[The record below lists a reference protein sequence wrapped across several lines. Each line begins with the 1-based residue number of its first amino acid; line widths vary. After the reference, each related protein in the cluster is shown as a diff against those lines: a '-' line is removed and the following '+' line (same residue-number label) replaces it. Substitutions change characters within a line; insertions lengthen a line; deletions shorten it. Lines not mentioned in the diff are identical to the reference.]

1 MKIIKINHVIF
12 YIYKLQLYTKLTLK
26 KKISF
31 SLESRRVKKK
41 NQISMF
47 LLQLINRIISPGT
60 FEQSQEITGESTP
73 PTPQFM
79 RLPWQ

>member
-1 MKIIKINHVIF
+1 MK
-12 YIYKLQLYTKLTLK
+12 
-26 KKISF
+26 S
-31 SLESRRVKKK
+31 KKK